1 MARQFITERKARV
14 VDLETGDVITDL
26 PGGRSGW
33 VTVTDVTSHP
43 STVGLAVVTWCTPLR
58 YSGDRGQAQGW
69 TTCKGFDLVTV
80 QVVCAS
86 TDEVQA

>member
-33 VTVTDVTSHP
+33 VMVTEVTPHP
-43 STVGLAVVTWCTPLR
+43 KTDGLYVVTWFTPLR
-58 YSGDRGQAQGW
+58 YSDQGQAHGF
-69 TTCKGFDLVTV
+69 TTCKEFDLVTV
-80 QVVCAS
+80 QIVPAS
-86 TDEVQA
+86 TDGVQA